1 MSVLYPYS
9 IQPFRTL
16 PSKMEVAPPE
26 AISREYNIAD
36 CTYSKNTAGSVIV
49 ILAACS
55 VSLSDQKPEMRME
68 INATV
73 EHYPTA
79 CSLKNLEEYIFSSK
93 SAALVTYAPVILY
106 RSNEVETIVPASPCF
121 PFVTMER
128 AITAHGKI

>member
-1 MSVLYPYS
+1 
-9 IQPFRTL
+9 
-16 PSKMEVAPPE
+16 MEVAPPE
-26 AISREYNIAD
+26 DISREYNIAD

-55 VSLSDQKPEMRME
+55 VSLSDQEPEMRME

-79 CSLKNLEEYIFSSK
+79 CSLKNLEKYIFSSK